1 MEYYLMMP
9 GDTEQDAL
17 NEANLLG
24 EASFSNFWGGQGLTT
39 LMTIVDK
46 QPELLPLVKIK
57 TNMSNKNLSVE
68 EFLTAIQ
75 VMDGP
80 HVVHEESVKNMKSR
94 DEVVWRLA
102 DLYNAIDIEVKDIKQ
117 DEFRFTEI
125 PSIPVLE
132 EEEADEFFEDN
143 KDFVYERIL
152 QAVEEGVR
160 AERDVIRLFELN
172 GTDVYITSEKVDWKN
187 GVQQALDYY
196 ISVEQYDKCITA
208 RQLMLKL

>member
-1 MEYYLMMP
+1 MK
-9 GDTEQDAL
+9 
-17 NEANLLG
+17 
-24 EASFSNFWGGQGLTT
+24 
-39 LMTIVDK
+39 IVVTSMGK
-46 QPELLPLVKIK
+46 K
-57 TNMSNKNLSVE
+57 NKKVY
-68 EFLTAIQ
+68 TIQ